1 MGNIKVKKMLKIILT
16 DKLNEKAVEVLE
28 NAGFEVKVA
37 WDIPKDDLPLI
48 IGEFDAIIVRSAT
61 KVRGDLLEQAI
72 NLKVVGR
79 AGVGL
84 DNIDLET
91 TMARGIKVVNTPAAT
106 TNSVAELALTMVL
119 SSTRDVVKGTCEI
132 KSDPS
137 SFKTMKKELF
147 SSEIDGKTLGLVGTG
162 RIGTSLAVK
171 CKALGMNAI
180 GYDAYVQEN
189 PVVVMK
195 SSMDEVLKEA
205 DYISLHLPLTKE
217 TKHMIGKD
225 QFDLIKKGAVL
236 INCARGG
243 IVDENA
249 AHDALESG
257 QLGYYCTDVFE
268 AEPPSKDNP
277 LLHHENVIISPHIG
291 AQTKEGNFR
300 ASIQAAERVIEA
312 FKEL

>member
-1 MGNIKVKKMLKIILT
+1 MPKIILT
-16 DKLNEKAVEVLE
+16 DKLNEKVVEILE
-28 NAGFEVKVA
+28 SNGFEVNVA
-37 WDIPKDDLPLI
+37 WDIPKEDLPKI
-48 IGEFDAIIVRSAT
+48 IGEYDAIIVRSAT
-61 KVRGDLLEQAI
+61 KVRGDLLENAI

-91 TMARGIKVVNTPAAT
+91 TMKRGIRVVNTPAAT

-119 SSTRDVVKGTCEI
+119 ASTRDVVKGTYEI
-132 KSDPS
+132 KNNPG

-147 SSEIDGKTLGLVGTG
+147 SREIAGKTLGLIGAG

-171 CKALGMNAI
+171 CKALGMEVI
-180 GYDAYVQEN
+180 GYDAFVSEN
-189 PVVVMK
+189 PVVEMK
-195 SSMDEVLKEA
+195 LSMGDVLKDA

-225 QFDLIKKGAVL
+225 QINLMKKGVVL

-243 IVDENA
+243 IVDEDA
-249 AHDALESG
+249 AHDGLESG

-268 AEPPSKDNP
+268 VEPPAPDNP
-277 LLHHENVIISPHIG
+277 LLHHEHVIISPHIG
-291 AQTKEGNFR
+291 AQTMEGNYR
-300 ASIQAAERVIEA
+300 ASVQAAERVIEA